1 MSTIYKTEEKFA
13 ILDHKFAELKKYVMD
28 SAQQRTAIH
37 LSEKGIFSRLLEMGR
52 LLLEIFIQQSG
63 PNHDVENLPRTAT
76 EQTLP
81 YKGKS
86 TRTYFS
92 IFGKIKIR
100 RARYLKPSGRY
111 HYPLDVRLELPPSKY
126 SYLLQKWLQAGAV
139 ENNYRESA
147 ERFHELFDFSF
158 CPNIVCR
165 MTNGVSRTVDSFYD
179 QSATPA
185 AETEGECLAIGLD
198 SKGVRLVKSERSE
211 RRREEAEAP
220 KARLGKG
227 EKPGKKKEAMV
238 TVDFSFHPAARSPE
252 EIVKA
257 LLHQFTTEERLQAAH
272 ERQQRRQNNMPEPRV
287 ALNKHVRAFLDGRTA
302 AITYLI
308 TRLKKR
314 NPLGNKDIVVLMDGA
329 TGLDKS
335 ITKTLAEHH
344 LKPRLVAIILD
355 IIHVTEY
362 LWRAA
367 NTLHGETGPNR
378 VQWIH
383 DKLLDILQSNVGRV
397 IGGLKQIMTKNQLRS
412 ATRRTLQ
419 QVITYFENHRHMMDY
434 KTYLQKGYLI
444 STGLVESACGSLV
457 KDRMEQS
464 GMRWTINGAKS
475 VLALRAVKKNGDW
488 EQFWQTFIEKQTHKF
503 YADSYQYVPRV
514 YKKAA

>member
-1 MSTIYKTEEKFA
+1 MSTIHKTEEKLA
-13 ILDHKFAELKKYVMD
+13 ILDHKFAELKKYVMEA
-28 SAQQRTAIH
+28 AQQRTAIH
-37 LSEKGIFSRLLEMGR
+37 IPEKGIFSRLLEMGR
-52 LLLEIFIQQSG
+52 LLLEVFILQSG
-63 PNHDVENLPRTAT
+63 PNHDRENPPKTVPG
-76 EQTLP
+76 QTLP

-100 RARYLKPSGRY
+100 RARYVMPSGRY

-139 ENNYRESA
+139 ENDYRESA

-158 CPNIVCR
+158 YPNTICR
-165 MTNGVSRTVDSFYD
+165 MTGTVSRTVDAFYE
-179 QSATPA
+179 QSAAPT

-198 SKGVRLVKSERSE
+198 GKGVRLVKSER
-211 RRREEAEAP
+211 AEPQVTAVP

-227 EKPGKKKEAMV
+227 EKLGTKKEAMV

-257 LLHQFTTEERLQAAH
+257 LLHQFTAEERAQAAQ
-272 ERQQRRQNNMPEPRV
+272 ERQQRRQNNTPEPRA
-287 ALNKHVRAFLDGRTA
+287 ALNKHVRAFLEGRTA
-302 AITYLI
+302 AIDYLI

-314 NPLGNKDIVVLMDGA
+314 DALGNKPIIALVDGA
-329 TGLDKS
+329 TGLDKA
-335 ITKTLAEHH
+335 ITMALKEHD
-344 LKPRLVAIILD
+344 LRPRLVATILD

-362 LWRAA
+362 LWKAA
-367 NTLHGETGPNR
+367 NALHGETGPER

-383 DKLLDILQSNVGRV
+383 DKLLDILESKVGRV
-397 IGGLKQIMTKNQLRS
+397 IGGLKQIMTKNQLS
-412 ATRRTLQ
+412 ATTRRTLQ
-419 QVITYFENHRHMMDY
+419 LVTTYLENHRHMMDY
-434 KTYLQKGYLI
+434 QTYLQNGYLI

-457 KDRMEQS
+457 RDRMEQS

-475 VLALRAVKKNGDW
+475 ILALRAVKKNGDW
-488 EQFWQTFIEKQTHKF
+488 EQFWQTFIETQTQKF
-503 YADSYQYVPRV
+503 YADSYQYVASP